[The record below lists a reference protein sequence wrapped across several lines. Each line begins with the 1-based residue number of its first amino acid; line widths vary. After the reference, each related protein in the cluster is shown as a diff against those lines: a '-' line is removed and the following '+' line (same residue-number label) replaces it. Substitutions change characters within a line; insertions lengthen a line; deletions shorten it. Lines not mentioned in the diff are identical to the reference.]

1 MASEETLA
9 DHRGRQKQ
17 QQQQLTRGDG
27 GDGRQQ
33 DGDSSSSSTT
43 TSAVALARRC
53 ARGRGLVGPAAVASS
68 PSPPLL
74 AVVGTP
80 RRGGFAGAVAAAPAV
95 EIDQAADAGLSMKRS
110 LQLFLQKRKARTAA
124 AAAPPYAGGR
134 QAQAV
139 RR

>member
-9 DHRGRQKQ
+9 DHRGRRRR
-17 QQQQLTRGDG
+17 QQQQLTRVDG

-53 ARGRGLVGPAAVASS
+53 ARGGGLVGPAVD
-68 PSPPLL
+68 
-74 AVVGTP
+74 
-80 RRGGFAGAVAAAPAV
+80 
-95 EIDQAADAGLSMKRS
+95 IDQAADAGLSMKRS